1 MRLALFDIDGTL
13 LREGIAPKLAFA
25 RALRETY
32 DTTGPISGFRFA
44 GMTDPQCVAEIM
56 RMAGIKDEVIF
67 DRRDEC
73 LDRYVAHLTTEMRNH
88 GGATLFPGVRELL
101 ANLSA
106 RDDVLVGLLTGN
118 VQRGAMLKLDRFK
131 LGSYFRFGAFG
142 DEHEDRSELAR
153 IALAKAERLAGR
165 PVAGEEATVIGDT
178 PRDVACARAIG
189 ARAVIVATG
198 LVSREELL
206 AAEPDV
212 ILDSFEDLEGTL
224 HAICSEALTG

>member
-13 LREGIAPKLAFA
+13 LREGIAPKLAFT

-32 DTTGPISGFRFA
+32 DTAGPISGFRFA

-56 RMAGIKDEVIF
+56 RMAGIADEVIF
-67 DRRDEC
+67 DRREEC

-101 ANLSA
+101 VRLRG

-118 VQRGAMLKLDRFK
+118 VQRGAMLKLERFK
-131 LGSYFRFGAFG
+131 LGDYFRFGAFG
-142 DEHEDRSELAR
+142 DEHEDRCELAK
-153 IALAKAERLAGR
+153 IALAKAEELAGR

-198 LVSREELL
+198 FVSREELL

-212 ILDSFEDLEGTL
+212 ILDSFEDIEGAL

>member
-32 DTTGPISGFRFA
+32 DTTGPIRGFRFA

-56 RMAGIKDEVIF
+56 RMAGVSEEVIR
-67 DRRDEC
+67 DRRTAC
-73 LDRYVAHLTTEMRNH
+73 LDRYVVHLTNEMRNH
-88 GGATLFPGVRELL
+88 DGAKIFPGVKELL
-101 ANLSA
+101 ERLSA

-118 VQRGAMLKLDRFK
+118 VQRGAMLKLERFK
-131 LGSYFRFGAFG
+131 LGRYFRFGAFG
-142 DEHEDRSELAR
+142 DEHEDRGELAR
-153 IALAKAERLAGR
+153 IALMKAERIVGR
-165 PVAGEEATVIGDT
+165 PVGGDEATVIGDT

-198 LVSREELL
+198 LVSRDELT
-206 AAEPDV
+206 AAEPDI
-212 ILDSFEDLEGTL
+212 ILNSFEDVEGTL
-224 HAICSEALTG
+224 QAICP

>member
-25 RALRETY
+25 RALRETF

-56 RMAGIKDEVIF
+56 RMAGIADTVIQE
-67 DRRDEC
+67 RRSAC
-73 LDRYVAHLTTEMRNH
+73 LERYVTHLRVEMRNH
-88 GGATLFPGVRELL
+88 DGAKIFPGVKEVL
-101 ANLSA
+101 ARLSG

-118 VQRGAMLKLDRFK
+118 VQPGAMLKLDRFK
-131 LGSYFRFGAFG
+131 LGEYFRFGAFG
-142 DEHEDRSELAR
+142 DDHEDRCELAR
-153 IALAKAERLAGR
+153 IALEKAERIAGR
-165 PVAGEEATVIGDT
+165 PVRGDETTVIGDT

-198 LVSREELL
+198 LVSRDELTR
-206 AAEPDV
+206 ARPD
-212 ILDSFEDLEGTL
+212 ILLESFEDVEGTL
-224 HAICSEALTG
+224 QAICS

>member
-25 RALRETY
+25 RALRETF

-56 RMAGIKDEVIF
+56 RMAGIADDVIQE
-67 DRRDEC
+67 RRDQC
-73 LDRYVAHLTTEMRNH
+73 LERYVTHLRVEMRNH
-88 GGATLFPGVRELL
+88 DGAKLFPGVKEVLGRLHG
-101 ANLSA
+101 

-118 VQRGAMLKLDRFK
+118 VQPGAMLKLDRFK
-131 LGSYFRFGAFG
+131 LGEYFRFGAFG
-142 DEHEDRSELAR
+142 DDHEDRCELAR
-153 IALAKAERLAGR
+153 IALEKAGR
-165 PVAGEEATVIGDT
+165 LTGRPMRGDDTTVIGDT

-198 LVSREELL
+198 LVSRDELEQ
-206 AAEPDV
+206 AKPDI
-212 ILDSFEDLEGTL
+212 ILESFADVEGTL
-224 HAICSEALTG
+224 QAICS

>member
-25 RALRETY
+25 RALRETF
-32 DTTGPISGFRFA
+32 DTTGPVSGFHFA

-56 RMAGIKDEVIF
+56 RMAGVADEVIQE
-67 DRRDEC
+67 RRDAC
-73 LDRYVAHLTTEMRNH
+73 LDRYVAHLAEEMRNH
-88 GGATLFPGVRELL
+88 DGAKLFPGVKELL
-101 ANLSA
+101 GRLSG
-106 RDDVLVGLLTGN
+106 REDVLVGLLTGN
-118 VQRGAMLKLDRFK
+118 VRRGAMLKLDRFK
-131 LGSYFRFGAFG
+131 LGGYFRFGAFG
-142 DEHEDRSELAR
+142 DEHEDRGELAR
-153 IALAKAERLAGR
+153 IALEKAESILGR
-165 PVAGEEATVIGDT
+165 AVRGEEATVIGDT

-212 ILDSFEDLEGTL
+212 LLESFEDVEGTL
-224 HAICSEALTG
+224 QAICP

>member
-56 RMAGIKDEVIF
+56 RMAGVSEEVIF
-67 DRRDEC
+67 DRRNAC
-73 LDRYVAHLTTEMRNH
+73 LDRYVAHLKDEMRNH
-88 GGATLFPGVRELL
+88 DGAKLFPGVKELL
-101 ANLSA
+101 ARLSG

-131 LGSYFRFGAFG
+131 LGGYFRFGAFG
-142 DEHEDRSELAR
+142 NEHEDRGELAR
-153 IALAKAERLAGR
+153 IALEKAEVIVGR
-165 PVAGEEATVIGDT
+165 RVGGEEATVIGDT

-198 LVSREELL
+198 LVSREELM
-206 AAEPDV
+206 AAEPDI
-212 ILDSFEDLEGTL
+212 ILDSFEDVEGTL
-224 HAICSEALTG
+224 QAICP

>member
-13 LREGIAPKLAFA
+13 LREGVAPKLAFA

-32 DTTGPISGFRFA
+32 DTTGPIGQFRFA

-56 RMAGIKDEVIF
+56 RMAGVPDDVIR
-67 DRRDEC
+67 DRRVAC
-73 LDRYVAHLTTEMRNH
+73 LDRYVTHLTSEMKNH
-88 GGATLFPGVRELL
+88 DGAKLFPGVKELL
-101 ANLSA
+101 TRLTA

-118 VQRGAMLKLDRFK
+118 VQRGAMLKLGRFK
-131 LGSYFRFGAFG
+131 LGGFFRFGAFG
-142 DEHEDRSELAR
+142 DEHEDRGELAR
-153 IALAKAERLAGR
+153 IALTKAEQIVGR
-165 PVAGEEATVIGDT
+165 PVGGGEATVIGDT

-206 AAEPDV
+206 ASEPD
-212 ILDSFEDLEGTL
+212 ILLDSFEDVEGTL
-224 HAICSEALTG
+224 QAICP

>member
-25 RALRETY
+25 RALRETF

-56 RMAGIKDEVIF
+56 RMAGVADDVIQE
-67 DRRDEC
+67 RRGQC
-73 LDRYVAHLTTEMRNH
+73 LERYVTHLKVEMRNH
-88 GGATLFPGVRELL
+88 DGAKLFPGVKELL
-101 ANLSA
+101 NRLSG

-118 VQRGAMLKLDRFK
+118 VQPGAMLKLDRFQ
-131 LGSYFRFGAFG
+131 LGEYFRFGAFG
-142 DEHEDRSELAR
+142 DDHEDRCELAR
-153 IALAKAERLAGR
+153 IALEKAGRLTGR
-165 PVAGEEATVIGDT
+165 PVRGGDTTVIGDT

-198 LVSREELL
+198 LVSRNELEQ
-206 AAEPDV
+206 AKPDI
-212 ILDSFEDLEGTL
+212 ILESFADVEGTL
-224 HAICSEALTG
+224 QAICA

>member
-25 RALRETY
+25 RALRETF

-56 RMAGIKDEVIF
+56 RMAGIADDVIQE
-67 DRRDEC
+67 RRDQC
-73 LDRYVAHLTTEMRNH
+73 LERYVTHLRVEMRNH
-88 GGATLFPGVRELL
+88 DGAKLFPGVKEVLGRLHG
-101 ANLSA
+101 

-118 VQRGAMLKLDRFK
+118 VQPGAMLKLDRFK
-131 LGSYFRFGAFG
+131 LGEYFRFGAFG
-142 DEHEDRSELAR
+142 DDHEDRCELAR
-153 IALAKAERLAGR
+153 IALEKAGRLTGR
-165 PVAGEEATVIGDT
+165 PVRGDDTTVIGDT

-198 LVSREELL
+198 LVSRDELER
-206 AAEPDV
+206 AKPDI
-212 ILDSFEDLEGTL
+212 ILESFADVEGTL
-224 HAICSEALTG
+224 QAICA

>member
-25 RALRETY
+25 RALRETF

-56 RMAGIKDEVIF
+56 RMAGIADEVIQE
-67 DRRDEC
+67 RRGAC
-73 LDRYVAHLTTEMRNH
+73 LERYVAHLTIEMRNH
-88 GGATLFPGVRELL
+88 DGAKLFPGVKDLLVRLSGRE
-101 ANLSA
+101 
-106 RDDVLVGLLTGN
+106 DVLVGLLTGN
-118 VQRGAMLKLDRFK
+118 VQRGAMLKLNRFK
-131 LGSYFRFGAFG
+131 LGGYFRFGAFG
-142 DEHEDRSELAR
+142 DEHEDRGELAR
-153 IALAKAERLAGR
+153 IALEKAERILGR
-165 PVAGEEATVIGDT
+165 PVRGEEATVIGDT

-198 LVSREELL
+198 LVSRAELL

-212 ILDSFEDLEGTL
+212 ILESFADVEGTL
-224 HAICSEALTG
+224 EAICP

>member
-25 RALRETY
+25 RALQETF
-32 DTTGPISGFRFA
+32 DTEGPITGFRFA

-56 RMAGIKDEVIF
+56 RQAGIEDDVIAA
-67 DRRDEC
+67 RRSVC
-73 LDRYVAHLTTEMRNH
+73 LDRYVTHLRVEMRQH
-88 GGATLFPGVRELL
+88 DGAELFPGVKELL
-101 ANLSA
+101 VRLNG

-118 VQRGAMLKLDRFK
+118 VQPGAMLKLDRFE
-131 LGSYFRFGAFG
+131 LAGYFRFGAFG
-142 DEHEDRSELAR
+142 DEHEDRDELAR
-153 IALAKAERLAGR
+153 IALEKAERIAGR
-165 PVAGEEATVIGDT
+165 PFRGEEATVIGDT

-212 ILDSFEDLEGTL
+212 LLESFEDVEGTL
-224 HAICSEALTG
+224 QAILS

>member
-1 MRLALFDIDGTL
+1 MMRLALFDIDGTL

-25 RALRETY
+25 RALLETF

-56 RMAGIKDEVIF
+56 RMAGIADDVIR

-73 LDRYVAHLTTEMRNH
+73 LERYVTHLTSEMRNH
-88 GGATLFPGVRELL
+88 GGARIFPGVKDLL
-101 ANLSA
+101 ARLSD
-106 RDDVLVGLLTGN
+106 REDVLVGLLTGN

-131 LGSYFRFGAFG
+131 LGGYFRFGAFG
-142 DEHEDRSELAR
+142 DEHEDRDELAK
-153 IALAKAERLAGR
+153 IALGKAERILGR
-165 PVAGEEATVIGDT
+165 RVRGDEATVIGDT

-198 LVSREELL
+198 LVSREELI
-206 AAEPDV
+206 AAGPDV
-212 ILDSFEDLEGTL
+212 ILESFADVEGTL
-224 HAICSEALTG
+224 QAICS

>member
-44 GMTDPQCVAEIM
+44 GMTDPQCVSEIM
-56 RMAGIKDEVIF
+56 RMAGVSEEVIF
-67 DRRDEC
+67 DRRTKC
-73 LDRYVAHLTTEMRNH
+73 LDRYVAHLTNEMKSH
-88 GGATLFPGVRELL
+88 DGAKLFPGVKELL
-101 ANLSA
+101 ARLGE

-118 VQRGAMLKLDRFK
+118 VQRGAMLKLNRFK
-131 LGSYFRFGAFG
+131 LGGYFRFGAFG
-142 DEHEDRSELAR
+142 DEHEDRAELAR
-153 IALAKAERLAGR
+153 IALEKAGRIVGR
-165 PVAGEEATVIGDT
+165 PVCGDEATVIGDT

-198 LVSREELL
+198 LVSRDELL
-206 AAEPDV
+206 ASGPDI
-212 ILDSFEDLEGTL
+212 ILDSFEDVEGTL
-224 HAICSEALTG
+224 QAICP